1 MSVVDGLFD
10 TAAAVDDDS
19 QLVVI
24 SFFFSQAEEVAVMTV
39 LSQSLSLPRVAT
51 YSHFQMVQFLP
62 LVILGRMQISCNCQQ
77 PYQVEDLS
85 FEQEGEEVQQPILT
99 GFLLDHILALGVGE
113 VQDSPLLEGALVVAD

>member
-1 MSVVDGLFD
+1 MSVVDGLCD
-10 TAAAVDDDS
+10 TAVAVDDYF

-62 LVILGRMQISCNCQQ
+62 LVILERM
-77 PYQVEDLS
+77 
-85 FEQEGEEVQQPILT
+85 
-99 GFLLDHILALGVGE
+99 
-113 VQDSPLLEGALVVAD
+113 